1 MSFVSEYPPEAA
13 QLATLASHR
22 LLDGFRPATKLQYSR
37 MWRDFQA
44 FKVAAGLSFNQVD
57 VFVLLSFMEY
67 LFQNSQS
74 HRNIANY
81 MAAIRAYHII
91 YGFNTVPFKDE
102 RMSLYLKSLK
112 IQAPLAPA
120 RRSSLDIHLL
130 EAIVQMCDTFR
141 FPIIFKSLYLLC
153 FFSFLRLSNILPHSA
168 PAFDH
173 TRQLARADYIP
184 AANGAVLIKWSK
196 TLQNRKDIVTIPI
209 PSLGKSLLCPMAAL
223 DRMTQLY
230 TVSDDEP
237 LFVIPRGQH
246 LVPLTDSVARKH
258 LKTSHIT

>member
-22 LLDGFRPATKLQYSR
+22 LLDGFRPATKCQYSW
-37 MWRDFQA
+37 MWWDFQA

-91 YGFNTVPFKDE
+91 HGFNTLPFKDE

-112 IQAPLAPA
+112 IQAPLAPV

-130 EAIVQMCDTFR
+130 EAIVQTCDMFR

-153 FFSFLRLSNILPHSA
+153 FFSFLRLSNILPHSV

-184 AANGAVLIKWSK
+184 AANGAVLLIKWSK

-223 DRMTQLY
+223 DRTRCTQREQNARLHV
-230 TVSDDEP
+230 TSLSSDIKYCKED
-237 LFVIPRGQH
+237 
-246 LVPLTDSVARKH
+246 K
-258 LKTSHIT
+258 